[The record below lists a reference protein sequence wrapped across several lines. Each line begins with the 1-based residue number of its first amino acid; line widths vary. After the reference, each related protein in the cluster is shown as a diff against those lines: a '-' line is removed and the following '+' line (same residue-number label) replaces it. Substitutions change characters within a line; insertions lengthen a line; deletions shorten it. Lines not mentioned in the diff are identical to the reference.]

1 MNLTWITFFLFLHIA
16 AAIVAF
22 GPTFVF
28 PIIGPMIGKEPQHAH
43 FAVVIIEKIE
53 KGLVVPVA
61 LTMLVSGI
69 GLIIASSINPT
80 GSPWL
85 GVAILIYLVEIG
97 LAIFVQLP
105 TTSQMAKLTEQ
116 GPPPGA
122 PAGGGPPPA
131 LAALARRSQMV
142 GIAMTVGLFIIIF
155 LMIFKPGGT
164 TVF

>member
-1 MNLTWITFFLFLHIA
+1 MNWTLFWLFLHIS

-43 FAVVIIEKIE
+43 FAVVIMEKIE

-69 GLIIASSINPT
+69 GLIVSSHINPT
-80 GSPWL
+80 GSVWL
-85 GVAILIYLVEIG
+85 GVAIVIYLVEIS

-105 TTSQMAKLTEQ
+105 TTARLAKLTEQ

-122 PAGGGPPPA
+122 PTGGGPPPA
-131 LAALARRSQMV
+131 IAALARRSQMV
-142 GIAMTVGLFIIIF
+142 GILMTVGLFTIIF
-155 LMIFKPGGT
+155 LMIVKPGGT
-164 TVF
+164 TTF